1 MTGTPEKAHQV
12 LRPHPS
18 DRLRSW
24 RVSRNVNRVQEE
36 SPKLIEPI
44 LSVHPHPEIR
54 AMTIHHFDDDNW
66 PPDDPT
72 DEELEALIHDLE
84 EEPADLLVELEELNF
99 VDVDDEEINLQT

>member
-1 MTGTPEKAHQV
+1 MQ
-12 LRPHPS
+12 PS
-18 DRLRSW
+18 SENDSW